1 MLSMGSRCP
10 SLTLST
16 ASALSSVARRDV
28 PSPEWR
34 KHPSGPLLMNRRNFP
49 KLWYCRPFLPCP
61 FVDDLWWLAT
71 LPHQLLSPKDGAYCA
86 ALLSCLMWAAWLIDS
101 LGPCVNIFD
110 GARLYYYMT
119 MMLPGRKSA
128 SVLINHQAFSIFLH
142 NHRGPRTTAT
152 ATSVVVSLGRKY
164 IRFSSSFLFR
174 FSWLL
179 LSWAMLLVLLWQA
192 STHLLL
198 ILCRLFH

>member
-1 MLSMGSRCP
+1 MLCLMLSMGSRCP

-16 ASALSSVARRDV
+16 ASALSSVARRSV

-34 KHPSGPLLMNRRNFP
+34 KHPSGPLLVNRRNFP

-71 LPHQLLSPKDGAYCA
+71 LPHQLLSPKDAAYCA

-110 GARLYYYMT
+110 GARLLLYDDD
-119 MMLPGRKSA
+119 A
-128 SVLINHQAFSIFLH
+128 SKEEGQ
-142 NHRGPRTTAT
+142 G
-152 ATSVVVSLGRKY
+152 K
-164 IRFSSSFLFR
+164 RFSVNQSPGIFHFPAQP
-174 FSWLL
+174 SWPKDDC
-179 LSWAMLLVLLWQA
+179 
-192 STHLLL
+192 HYYFC
-198 ILCRLFH
+198 CRVTWP